1 MIFADLFF
9 LYIFMA
15 ACFISYF
22 ISKKTVYRNCVLIVF
37 SLIFYAWGEPV
48 WVFLLLGS
56 VTVNF
61 AAGRLIDKFKETKTA
76 TLVTAVTLI
85 FDIGVLIFFKY
96 IGFLVENFNAVSPL
110 DLPVP
115 EIEMPIG
122 ISFFTFQI
130 ISYILDCYWGKI
142 TPQRNWAK
150 LLMYISMFP
159 QLVAGP
165 IVRYSVIEN
174 EIDNRQITAAD
185 ISEGITRICV
195 GLGKKVILANNL
207 SVIVDTFFKFDPA
220 VTATDSLASLSV
232 FGTWYTV
239 IVYAMQV
246 YFDFS
251 GYSDIA
257 IGLGR
262 IFGFHFDE
270 NFRYPFICKNIT
282 EFWQRWHISLGTFFR
297 DYLLYVPIFGKRRK
311 YLNLF
316 LVWFCTGFWHGAAWN
331 YIIWGLYF
339 GFFILIERMI
349 GSKRLKKIPLAIT
362 HIYSKIVIIVGF
374 GIFYFTDLSRLGTFL
389 GNLIGLNGNA
399 LFDKISTQNMTSN
412 LWLVLVCIAFCLPVI
427 PAVKK
432 KLESLNLSMLYSTGQ
447 TVANVAIFAMS
458 SILLVNAT
466 NNPFIYWQF

>member
-9 LYIFMA
+9 LYFFMA
-15 ACFISYF
+15 LCFIAYF
-22 ISKKTVYRNCVLIVF
+22 ICRKTVYRNWVLIVF
-37 SLIFYAWGEPV
+37 SMIFYAWGEPV
-48 WVFLLLGS
+48 WVFLLIGS
-56 VTVNF
+56 VTVNYV
-61 AAGRLIDKFKETKTA
+61 GGLLIDKFRDTKKA
-76 TLVTAVTLI
+76 TAVTACTLV
-85 FDIGVLIFFKY
+85 FDIGLLVFFKY
-96 IGFLVENFNAVSPL
+96 TGFLVENFNAISPV

-115 EIEMPIG
+115 HIEMPIG

-142 TPQRNWAK
+142 KVQRSWYK

-165 IVRYSVIEN
+165 IVRYAVIEN
-174 EIDNRQITAAD
+174 EIDNRVITSAD
-185 ISEGITRICV
+185 VSEGITRICM

-207 SVIVDTFFKFDPA
+207 STIVDTFFKTGD
-220 VTATDSLASLSV
+220 LASLSV
-232 FGTWYTV
+232 VGTWYMV

-270 NFRYPFICKNIT
+270 NFRYPFVSKNIT

-316 LVWFCTGFWHGAAWN
+316 LVWFCTGFWHGANWN
-331 YIIWGLYF
+331 FMLWGVYF
-339 GFFILIERMI
+339 GVILLCEKLFL
-349 GSKRLKKIPLAIT
+349 GKALKKIPAFFQHLYALLF
-362 HIYSKIVIIVGF
+362 IVIGW
-374 GIFYFTDLSRLGTFL
+374 GIFSYEDFGKLTQNFKNMFGAGGLP
-389 GNLIGLNGNA
+389 LINHQTVFWLA
-399 LFDKISTQNMTSN
+399 QYAVTIVILVIASTQ
-412 LWLVLVCIAFCLPVI
+412 I
-427 PAVKK
+427 PK
-432 KLESLNLSMLYSTGQ
+432 KLCLKLQIKCPEICGCILQPLFALTLLAVSTAYLAG
-447 TVANVAIFAMS
+447 NSF
-458 SILLVNAT
+458 
-466 NNPFIYWQF
+466 NPFLYFRF

>member
-9 LYIFMA
+9 LYFFMA
-15 ACFISYF
+15 LCFIAYF
-22 ISKKTVYRNCVLIVF
+22 ICRKTVYRNWVLIVF
-37 SLIFYAWGEPV
+37 SMIFYAWGEPV
-48 WVFLLLGS
+48 WVFLLIGS
-56 VTVNF
+56 VTVNYV
-61 AAGRLIDKFKETKTA
+61 GGLLIDKFRDTKKA
-76 TLVTAVTLI
+76 TAVTACTLV
-85 FDIGVLIFFKY
+85 FDIGLLVFFKY
-96 IGFLVENFNAVSPL
+96 TGFLVENFNAISPV

-115 EIEMPIG
+115 HIEMPIG

-142 TPQRNWAK
+142 KVQRSWYK

-165 IVRYSVIEN
+165 IVRYAVIEN
-174 EIDNRQITAAD
+174 EIDNRVITSAD
-185 ISEGITRICV
+185 VSEGITRICM

-207 SVIVDTFFKFDPA
+207 STIVDTFFKTGD
-220 VTATDSLASLSV
+220 LASLSV
-232 FGTWYTV
+232 VGTWYTV

-270 NFRYPFICKNIT
+270 NFRYPFVSKNIT

-316 LVWFCTGFWHGAAWN
+316 LVWFCTGFWHGANWN
-331 YIIWGLYF
+331 FMLWGVYF
-339 GFFILIERMI
+339 GVILLCEKLFL
-349 GSKRLKKIPLAIT
+349 GKALKKIPAFFQ
-362 HIYSKIVIIVGF
+362 HIYALLFIVIGW
-374 GIFYFTDLSRLGTFL
+374 GIFSYEDFGKLTQNFKNMFGAGGLP
-389 GNLIGLNGNA
+389 LINHQTVFWLA
-399 LFDKISTQNMTSN
+399 QYAVTIVILVIASTQ
-412 LWLVLVCIAFCLPVI
+412 LP
-427 PAVKK
+427 K
-432 KLESLNLSMLYSTGQ
+432 KLCLKLQIKCPEICGCILQPLCALTLLAVSTAYLAG
-447 TVANVAIFAMS
+447 NSF
-458 SILLVNAT
+458 
-466 NNPFIYWQF
+466 NPFLYFRF